1 MFPQLHRAFIVDRSL
16 CFFTGVI
23 IFKIYPDINS
33 MVSLKDERRGRFF
46 SDAPPFQVQIYKGGG
61 ADVSSVSPS
70 PERLE
75 ELWVVRGFIC
85 RKWSYAIGGNMV
97 TRKQE

>member
-33 MVSLKDERRGRFF
+33 MASLKNERRGRFF
-46 SDAPPFQVQIYKGGG
+46 SNAPPFQVQIYKVKGVVLTFG
-61 ADVSSVSPS
+61 ALALRQSRFLSSGS
-70 PERLE
+70 
-75 ELWVVRGFIC
+75 
-85 RKWSYAIGGNMV
+85 
-97 TRKQE
+97 

>member
-1 MFPQLHRAFIVDRSL
+1 MFPQLHRAFIVDRGL

-33 MVSLKDERRGRFF
+33 MASLKNERRGRFF
-46 SDAPPFQVQIYKGGG
+46 SNAPPFQVQIYKGGG

-70 PERLE
+70 PESIPFIWLLNLPGKFPTLLRL
-75 ELWVVRGFIC
+75 F
-85 RKWSYAIGGNMV
+85 
-97 TRKQE
+97 